1 MKNSVRTILKNVIII
16 ACIVMTAGCNKETTK
31 TYLNCDSQDVSLSTK
46 SCPFSQDEIDTLQ
59 HKISSGG
66 YDFGVI
72 YDFDTITFKGVAKI
86 NSGQTEY
93 LADLK
98 VPTFEKKGFNLIIGD
113 DTPITFTP
121 NKGKDSVIVSIAG
134 FNHDFIFTDF
144 YQDNDIV
151 SFQVLLYDT
160 IPLGNVLIV
169 SPSFIGAGSI
179 VSILMA
185 AGNSPTG
192 PVSNLIAY
200 EAVKSALSVMEF
212 TANAIR
218 EYMAQQSS
226 QQHIQTL
233 HEMCLKAQMEFTIV
247 CLQNGGIK
255 VEVEHMNNHADCK
268 YRCIKNENQQQ

>member
-98 VPTFEKKGFNLIIGD
+98 VPTFEKRGFNLIIGD

-268 YRCIKNENQQQ
+268 YICIKNENQQQ

>member
-66 YDFGVI
+66 CDFGVI

-98 VPTFEKKGFNLIIGD
+98 IPTFEKKGFNLIIGD
-113 DTPITFTP
+113 DTPITFTA
-121 NKGKDSVIVSIAG
+121 KGKDSVIVSISG

-144 YQDNDIV
+144 YQDNDII
-151 SFQVLLYDT
+151 SFQVLLQDT

-192 PVSNLIAY
+192 PVINLIAY
-200 EAVKSALSVMEF
+200 EAVKGALSVMEF
-212 TANAIR
+212 TANALL
-218 EYMAQQSS
+218 EYKAQQSY

-233 HEMCLKAQMEFTIV
+233 QEMCLKAQLEFTIV
-247 CLQNGGIK
+247 CLQNGGTD
-255 VEVEHMNNHADCK
+255 VDVVHMNNHADCK